1 MGEYLLNSFATLF
14 VTIEPIGLA
23 PIFIAITAGMHEGMR
38 RRVAV
43 SASIIAAAV
52 LVGFALFG
60 APVIEFLGISLP
72 AFRIAGGL
80 LLFWIAFEMIFDLRS
95 ERKAA
100 TAEASHSHGDA
111 TSTAAFPLAVP
122 MMAGPAAIAATIITS
137 EAAPSTGA
145 LALLVVLILGIVGMC
160 LVVFLL
166 ATRFDVLLRRTG
178 RIVIARLFGVVLAAL
193 AVQFVSDG
201 VKAIIAA

>member
-1 MGEYLLNSFATLF
+1 VREYLLNAFATLF

-23 PIFIAITAGMHEGMR
+23 PIFIALTSGMPESSR
-38 RRVAV
+38 RRTAI

-60 APVIEFLGISLP
+60 GPVIEFLGISLP

-80 LLFWIAFEMIFDLRS
+80 LLFWIAFEMIFDLRA

-100 TAEASHSHGDA
+100 AAQAGQQPGDA
-111 TSTAAFPLAVP
+111 ASMAAFPLAVP
-122 MMAGPAAIAATIITS
+122 MMAGPAAIAATIITA
-137 EAAPSTGA
+137 EAAPSTA
-145 LALLVVLILGIVGMC
+145 AFVLFIAILLGIIAMC

-166 ATRFDVLLRRTG
+166 ATRFDMLLKRTG
-178 RIVIARLFGVVLAAL
+178 RIVLSRLFGVVLAAL
-193 AVQFVSDG
+193 AVQFVADG
-201 VKAIIAA
+201 VKAIVAA

>member
-1 MGEYLLNSFATLF
+1 VREYLLNAFATLF

-23 PIFIAITAGMHEGMR
+23 PIFIALTSGMAEASR

-52 LVGFALFG
+52 LVGFAFFG
-60 APVIEFLGISLP
+60 GPVIEFLGISLP

-80 LLFWIAFEMIFDLRS
+80 LLFWIAFEMIFDIRA

-100 TAEASHSHGDA
+100 AAQADQPHGDTA
-111 TSTAAFPLAVP
+111 ATAAFPLAVP
-122 MMAGPAAIAATIITS
+122 MMAGPAAIAATIITA
-137 EAAPSTGA
+137 ETAPNTGA
-145 LALLVVLILGIVGMC
+145 FVLFIAMIVAIIALC

-166 ATRFDVLLRRTG
+166 ATRFDLLLRRTG
-178 RIVIARLFGVVLAAL
+178 RIVLSRLFGVVLAAL

-201 VKAIIAA
+201 VKAIVAA